1 MSTDEPEDGQEFDF
15 FDAIAEL
22 DDRPKAQPRQP
33 VSDSTGPNF
42 NPSIDDPRTRGA
54 VKAAFKHSFDN
65 IVGARG
71 RGRGRNDMLNEEAFN
86 LGQLV
91 ANGLVTEDEVRSHL
105 TAAANASGLDVDA
118 NCGPSGI
125 AATITSGLTNGI
137 ASGPRT
143 NLPKMAPQGVQPP
156 RGRTRPDRIVV
167 SGPGDDGEPVPESK
181 PAQDSTRRL
190 TLRSF
195 NDLPE
200 RRPTWAWTYGGKGRI
215 QLGTVSIFGGPPG
228 TGKSTAARWF
238 VGEAT
243 RGELEGCW
251 EGEPINVA
259 YVAIEEDLDAMVKPS
274 LRAAGADMSRVFY
287 PEIIMNDT
295 EKILASQADELMLT
309 EQLMD
314 NDIRMLVVDPIMATL
329 GSGIDIH
336 RNNEVR
342 AAIQPF
348 VNMAQKMHGLVI
360 GIAHY
365 RKSGASSGVAALTG
379 SSAFGEVA
387 RSVFGFMKGGMEPDE
402 PRVMSQ
408 SKNSA
413 GAEDLALQYALDL
426 TPITYPD
433 GVSADMTKFRIIG
446 DSDVTVEDLMGEGG
460 VQHRTKIDEAVM
472 WLEDYLQIHGESA
485 SKQVKIDGRKDADLS
500 EDVLKRA
507 CKKLRI
513 VVNNRSVENKP
524 RVTFWSLPVPTG
536 PSGVADAP
544 RDWMDDL
551 DD

>member
-1 MSTDEPEDGQEFDF
+1 MNDDEPDDGQEFDF

-22 DDRPKAQPRQP
+22 DDRPKAVVRQP
-33 VSDSTGPNF
+33 LPDSSTGPNF

-91 ANGLVTEDEVRSHL
+91 ANGLVTEEEVRSHL
-105 TAAANASGLDVDA
+105 TAAANASGLDIDA

-156 RGRTRPDRIVV
+156 RGRTRPDRIPV

-181 PAQDSTRRL
+181 PVQDSTRRL

-243 RGELEGCW
+243 RGELQGCW

-287 PEIIMNDT
+287 PEIIMNDA
-295 EKILASQADELMLT
+295 EKILASQADELALT
-309 EQLMD
+309 EQLID

-329 GSGIDIH
+329 GTGIDIH

-365 RKSGASSGVAALTG
+365 RKSGATSGVAALTG

-387 RSVFGFMKGGMEPDE
+387 RSVFGFMKGGMDADE

-446 DSDVTVEDLMGEGG
+446 DSDVTVEDLMAEGG
-460 VQHRTKIDEAVM
+460 TQHTKVGDAKD
-472 WLEDYLQIHGESA
+472 WLNDYLLMNGA
-485 SKQVKIDGRKDADLS
+485 TDSKTVKRDGKADADFGDDTLY
-500 EDVLKRA
+500 RA
-507 CKKLRI
+507 AKKLKVIFRN
-513 VVNNRSVENKP
+513 VSLAGKP
-524 RVTFWSLPVPTG
+524 RVTVWELPKTAMEAAAEEP
-536 PSGVADAP
+536 
-544 RDWMDDL
+544 DWMDQL